1 MRTLT
6 SLSAT
11 ALCAAGG
18 LALLTGFHQ
27 PASFEA
33 SAADGGGHRVYFDGS
48 PRQKRYDCTACHT
61 EPARQ
66 ITAMIDVTPAVTGAY
81 QAGTTYTIRVALT
94 GEHLGLGTT
103 NNQNGFVAEIVDD
116 TATPAGTLMS
126 PDTDK
131 MTTVDDG
138 RVISG
143 AGKDTAMWSFQ
154 WTAPST
160 GRGAVTLHLGM
171 VDGNG
176 AASSAVPQNDPGGD
190 DVAVTKLRLCEAAP
204 GCADLASPPATDAR
218 VSGCS
223 AGGASSPSSLLVVV
237 LALLGGFHRLGRRRR
252 AAVLALAL
260 TGCFAP
266 TTPGECPNHVCGGT
280 GSDDVGSTCKESW
293 VCSSWEAP
301 PGSDLATRTC
311 TDNNNLGTTECK
323 PAIAAT
329 LPALD
334 LEYYKCKI
342 SPIFQ
347 RGCGQMA
354 CHGTETEHPFRL
366 YSRGRLR
373 NKQMV
378 FPVTTCLENPNVK
391 VDLQVRGSGTVM
403 CEGWSAHTPEEWKK
417 NFDSARSFM
426 LGVGNPD
433 DSLLLREAAQGGLPH
448 AQVKLFASG
457 DPDYQT
463 IRSWLAGAKLGTTC
477 NTGKN

>member
-1 MRTLT
+1 MRAR
-6 SLSAT
+6 AT
-11 ALCAAGG
+11 ARALFAAGG
-18 LALLTGFHQ
+18 VVLLAGFHQ

-33 SAADGGGHRVYFDGS
+33 SAADGGGHRVYFVGS

-66 ITAMIDVTPAVTGAY
+66 ITAKIDVTPAVTGAY
-81 QAGTTYTIRVALT
+81 QAGTTYTIQVALV
-94 GEHLGLGTT
+94 GEHLGFGTA
-103 NNQNGFVAEIVDD
+103 NNQNGFVAELVDD
-116 TATPAGTLMS
+116 TGTPAGTLAS

-131 MTTVDDG
+131 VATIDDG
-138 RVISG
+138 RVVSG
-143 AGKDTAMWSFQ
+143 EGKDSAMWSFQ

-160 GRGAVTLHLGM
+160 GRGAVTLHLGL

-190 DVAVTKLRLCEAAP
+190 DVAVMKLRLCEAAP
-204 GCADLASPPATDAR
+204 GCTEPAPPATTASR
-218 VSGCS
+218 ASGCS
-223 AGGASSPSSLLVVV
+223 AGQASSPPVVLVL
-237 LALLGGFHRLGRRRR
+237 LALLGLCRRRR

-260 TGCFAP
+260 AGCFAP
-266 TTPGECPNHVCGGT
+266 TTPNDCPDHVCGGT
-280 GSDDVGSTCKESW
+280 GSGDVGSTCKESW

-311 TDNNNLGTTECK
+311 ADKNNLGTTECK
-323 PAIAAT
+323 PATAAT

-334 LEYYKCKI
+334 LEYYKCRV
-342 SPIFQ
+342 SPIVQ
-347 RGCGQMA
+347 RGCGQLA
-354 CHGTETEHPFRL
+354 CHGTETERAFRL
-366 YSRGRLR
+366 YTRGRLR

-378 FPVTTCLENPNVK
+378 FPVNTCLENPNVK

-426 LGVGNPD
+426 LGVERPD
-433 DSLLLREAAQGGLPH
+433 DSLLLREPAQGGLPH
-448 AQVKLFASG
+448 AQGKLFAAG

-463 IRSWLAGAKLGTTC
+463 IAAWLGGAKLGTTC

>member
-1 MRTLT
+1 MSIPAVKVLF
-6 SLSAT
+6 
-11 ALCAAGG
+11 AASGF
-18 LALLTGFHQ
+18 LLLTGFHQ
-27 PASFEA
+27 PATFDA
-33 SAADGGGHRVYFDGS
+33 SASDGGGHRMYFDGS

-66 ITAMIDVTPAVTGAY
+66 ITAQITVTPPVTGAY
-81 QAGTTYTIRVALT
+81 QAGASYTIDVALA
-94 GEHLGLGTT
+94 GEHLGFGTA
-103 NNQNGFVAEIVDD
+103 NNQNGFVAEFVDD
-116 TATPAGTLMS
+116 TGIPAGTLAS
-126 PDTDK
+126 PDSDK
-131 MTTVDDG
+131 VTTIDDG

-143 AGKDTAMWSFQ
+143 EGKGIAMWSFQ

-190 DVAVTKLRLCEAAP
+190 DVAVAKLRLCEATP
-204 GCADLASPPATDAR
+204 GCAEPAPPAITDSRA
-218 VSGCS
+218 SGCS
-223 AGGASSPSSLLVVV
+223 AGRGSSSPVV
-237 LALLGGFHRLGRRRR
+237 LALLALLGLRRRR
-252 AAVLALAL
+252 AGLLALAL

-266 TTPGECPNHVCGGT
+266 NTPTDCPDHVCGGVVGG
-280 GSDDVGSTCKESW
+280 GSGEPGSTCQENW

-311 TDNNNLGTTECK
+311 ADKNNLGTTDCK
-323 PAIAAT
+323 PVTTAT

-334 LEYYKCKI
+334 LEYYKCKV

-366 YSRGRLR
+366 YTRGRLR

-378 FPVTTCLENPNVK
+378 FPVNTCLENPNVK

-426 LGVGNPD
+426 LGVDKPD

-448 AQVKLFASG
+448 AQVKLFAAG
-457 DPDYQT
+457 DADYQT
-463 IRSWLAGAKLGTTC
+463 IRNWLAGARLGTTC